1 MLGRLTKPAD
11 KVALETGA
19 RLGRYEIRSKLGKGG
34 MGEVYLAQD
43 TELDR
48 KVALKILPAELAANQ
63 DRMRRFILEAKAA
76 AALNHPNVAHIY
88 EIGERDGL
96 NFISMEYV
104 EGKTLREKIHYE
116 QTDLKKLIKY
126 LQQVAGGLA
135 KAHAAGIVHRD
146 LKPDN
151 IMIARDGY
159 AKILDFGLAKL
170 IEIPTF
176 GAEGETVSD
185 AATVAQEH
193 YSIPGRLMGTIGYMS
208 PEQAQG
214 KTGLIDYRSDIFS
227 FGCMLFEAATRRRPF
242 EGESNVQS
250 LYRIVYEAAPL
261 IRDLNPSAPP
271 DLQRIVRRCLAK
283 DPDERYQSI
292 QDVAL
297 ELKELRR
304 DMEGDTQ
311 IDMTVPPALRSEAGD
326 LTRGTPISPT
336 LGGQTSTGDVSAVS
350 TTTSSEIIFGEVR
363 KHKRG
368 FALTLAALILM
379 AGVVVVVWLK
389 FWGTS
394 RVAPFR
400 TMKMTRLTTGGK
412 IGNAAIR
419 GYASISPDGKYVVF
433 RTTEAGKDSLWVRQ
447 VLTGSLVKIV
457 PDLGGKIG
465 GTTFSHDGEFIY
477 YSLFDTPLGTLY
489 QVPVLGGAPRRIM
502 AGVTSPV
509 TFSPDGKQLAFVR
522 PSSSESDLI
531 VANIDGTGERKI
543 ATRKLPAYFSFG
555 GGAAWSPDGKTIVC
569 GAGSYSGNLSATL
582 VSVPAQGGPEKPITS
597 QTWVSVSR
605 VLWLGNGAGLIVA
618 AVPELIS
625 TGTQLWYVSYPGG
638 EVRRVTN
645 DLNAYGTSSLGV
657 TADYRTLVTVQ
668 AEKSAQL
675 WVVGPGEEV
684 GKAKQ
689 ITNGKYDGDS
699 LAWAGDGRILY
710 TTPQGEQS
718 DIWSVSSSGEAH
730 KQLTT
735 DSYTEGLGCVSPDG
749 RNVIFSSNRS
759 GNFNIW
765 SLDLAS
771 GEQKQLTRGAE
782 VDSQAA
788 CSPDGQWVLFRS
800 LRQGKSTF
808 WKVPISGGTP
818 EQLSDKSSTW
828 AAISPD
834 GKLVALR
841 YFDDQANANKI
852 AVIPFGG
859 GEPIKTLDVAVS
871 ARDVGLGWAQDSK
884 AVLYADARGD
894 GANNADNIWSFPLDG
909 SPAKQLTSFTSG
921 LIFAFQVS
929 RDGKQIALSRGSQT
943 DDVILLRD
951 ADLEDK

>member
-1 MLGRLTKPAD
+1 MPLEPGTK
-11 KVALETGA
+11 
-19 RLGRYEIRSKLGKGG
+19 LGRYEIRKKLGRGG

-48 KVALKILPAELAANQ
+48 KIALKILPAELAVNH
-63 DRMRRFILEAKAA
+63 DRMRRFVQEAKAA

-116 QTDLKKLIKY
+116 GTDLRKLIKF

-170 IEIPTF
+170 VEIPSF

-193 YSIPGRLMGTIGYMS
+193 YSIPGRLMGTVGYMS

-214 KTGLIDYRSDIFS
+214 KTGSIDFRSDIFS
-227 FGCMLFEAATRRRPF
+227 FGCMLFEAVTRHRPF
-242 EGESNVQS
+242 EGESNVQA
-250 LYRIVYEAAPL
+250 LYKIVYEPAPP
-261 IRDLNPSAPP
+261 IRDFNPSAPP
-271 DLQRIVRRCLAK
+271 DLQRIIRRCLAK

-304 DMEGDTQ
+304 EMEGDSQLDITLP
-311 IDMTVPPALRSEAGD
+311 PPAIRSEAGG
-326 LTRGTPISPT
+326 LSRGSHSIAPT
-336 LGGQTSTGDVSAVS
+336 IGGQTSTGDVSAPS
-350 TTTSSEIIFGEVR
+350 TITSSEIILGEVR

-368 FALTLAALILM
+368 LTLSLIAVFVLV
-379 AGVVVVVWLK
+379 AGLVVMWFE
-389 FWGTS
+389 FWPTA
-394 RVAPFR
+394 RPAPFN
-400 TMKMTRLTTGGK
+400 TMKITRLTTGGK
-412 IGNAAIR
+412 IGNATIR

-433 RTTEAGKDSLWVRQ
+433 RTTESGKDSLWVRQ
-447 VLTGSLVKIV
+447 VLTGSQVKIV

-477 YSLFDTPLGTLY
+477 YSLFDNPLGTLY
-489 QVPVLGGAPRRIM
+489 QVPVLGGPPRRIM
-502 AGVTSPV
+502 SGVTSPV

-522 PSSSESDLI
+522 PSASESDLI
-531 VANIDGTGERKI
+531 VAKIDGTGERKI

-582 VSVPAQGGPEKPITS
+582 VSVPAAGGPEQAVTS
-597 QTWVSVSR
+597 QNWVSVSR
-605 VLWLGNGAGLIVA
+605 VVWFDNGTGLIVA

-625 TGTQLWYVSYPGG
+625 AGTQLWYVSYPGG

-645 DLNAYGTSSLGV
+645 DLNAYGTSSLGL
-657 TADYRTLVTVQ
+657 TADSKTLVTVQ

-675 WVVGPGEEV
+675 WVVASGEDV

-689 ITNGKYDGDS
+689 LTNGKLDGDS
-699 LAWAGDGRILY
+699 LTWTGDGRILY
-710 TTPQGEQS
+710 TAPQGEQL
-718 DIWSVSSSGEAH
+718 DIWSINSDATTAR
-730 KQLTT
+730 QLTT
-735 DSYTEGLGCVSPDG
+735 DSNTEGLGCVTPDG
-749 RNVIFSSNRS
+749 RSVVFSSNRS

-765 SLDLAS
+765 RMDLS
-771 GEQKQLTRGAE
+771 TGEQKQLTQGAE
-782 VDSQAA
+782 IDSQAA

-808 WKVPISGGTP
+808 WKVPVSGGTP

-834 GKLVALR
+834 GRFVALR
-841 YFDDQANANKI
+841 YFDDEANANKV

-859 GEPIKTLDVAVS
+859 GEPVKIMDVSVG
-871 ARDVGLGWAQDSK
+871 ARDVGLGWTQDSN
-884 AVLYADARGD
+884 AVIYAAGL
-894 GANNADNIWSFPLDG
+894 NEADNIWSFPLDN
-909 SPAKQLTSFTSG
+909 SPAKQLTNFASG
-921 LIFAFQVS
+921 LIFAFQIS
-929 RDGKQIALSRGSQT
+929 PDGKQIALSRGSQT

-951 ADLEDK
+951 AE

>member
-1 MLGRLTKPAD
+1 MLSHGTK
-11 KVALETGA
+11 
-19 RLGRYEIRSKLGKGG
+19 LGRYEILSKLGKGG

-63 DRMRRFILEAKAA
+63 DRMRRFVLEAKAA
-76 AALNHPNVAHIY
+76 AALNHPNVAHVY

-96 NFISMEYV
+96 NFIAMEYV

-116 QTDLKKLIKY
+116 QTELRKLIKY

-135 KAHAAGIVHRD
+135 KAHAVGIVHRD

-170 IEIPTF
+170 IEIPSF

-193 YSIPGRLMGTIGYMS
+193 YSIPGRLMGTVGYMS

-227 FGCMLFEAATRRRPF
+227 FGCMLFEAITRRRPF
-242 EGESNVQS
+242 EGESNVQA
-250 LYRIVYEAAPL
+250 LYRIVYEPAPP
-261 IRDLNPSAPP
+261 IRDFNPSAPP

-283 DPDERYQSI
+283 DPEERYQSI

-311 IDMTVPPALRSEAGD
+311 IDMTVPPPFRGAAGD
-326 LTRGTPISPT
+326 LTRGSSISPT
-336 LGGQTSTGDVSAVS
+336 RGGQTSTGDVSAAS
-350 TTTSSEIIFGEVR
+350 ITTSSEIIPGQVR

-368 FALTLAALILM
+368 FALTLAGLVLL
-379 AGVVVVVWLK
+379 AGVIAVVWFK
-389 FWGTS
+389 FSGSS
-394 RVAPFR
+394 RAAPFR
-400 TMKMTRLTTGGK
+400 TIKMTRLTTGGK

-489 QVPVLGGAPRRIM
+489 QVPVLGGVPRRIM
-502 AGVTSPV
+502 AGVTSPI
-509 TFSPDGKQLAFVR
+509 TFSPDGEQFAFVR
-522 PSSSESDLI
+522 PSSSESDLM
-531 VANIDGTGERKI
+531 VAYRDGTRERKI
-543 ATRKLPAYFSFG
+543 ATRRLPAYYAFG
-555 GGAAWSPDGKTIVC
+555 GGPAWSPDGRTIVC

-597 QTWVSVSR
+597 QNWVSVSR
-605 VLWLGNGAGLIVA
+605 VAWLGNGVGLIVA
-618 AVPELIS
+618 AVPELVS
-625 TGTQLWYVSYPGG
+625 TGTQLWYVSYPDGD
-638 EVRRVTN
+638 VRRVTN

-657 TADYRTLVTVQ
+657 TADFKTLVTVQ

-675 WVVGPGEEV
+675 WVVGPGGEM
-684 GKAKQ
+684 GTAKQ
-689 ITNGKYDGDS
+689 ITNGRYDGDS
-699 LAWAGDGRILY
+699 LAWTTDGRILY

-718 DIWSVSSSGEAH
+718 DIWSTNSDGAAPR
-730 KQLTT
+730 QLTT

-749 RNVIFSSNRS
+749 RNVVFSSNRS

-765 SLDLAS
+765 TMDLTS
-771 GEQKQLTRGAE
+771 GQQQQLTNGAE

-788 CSPDGQWVLFRS
+788 CSPDGKWVLFRS

-808 WKVPISGGTP
+808 WKVSLSGGTP

-841 YFDDQANANKI
+841 YFDDRANANRI

-859 GEPIKTLDVAVS
+859 GEPVKTLDVAVT
-871 ARDVGLGWAQDSK
+871 ARDVGLGWTADGN
-884 AVLYADARGD
+884 AVIYADSRGID
-894 GANNADNIWSFPLDG
+894 TNGINSGDNIWSFPLDN

-951 ADLEDK
+951 ADLENK